1 MVGSEKEI
9 SGALEVNKYLHPDTM
24 ALCSQAFATPPK
36 RGCCT
41 LDNDTGS
48 KRLCLGIQKQIAN
61 DQSSS
66 DFDSEDEQACYQ
78 ADQIRAKRRASNRVS
93 FTFHNSNSIL
103 SKAVSQYSDDDEN
116 DTDEY
121 RRSCSSP
128 TGSAL
133 AIGKVARSAS
143 FVSTSAA
150 MGSDPHA
157 DCRLSAGTASICPTV
172 LFSDDSNG
180 NKQVIPDSD
189 KQCRARCFD
198 YLVGAIDE
206 AWARYCDATTSV
218 EDEVY
223 GYSSGV
229 GRCPVDTNTPA
240 SVATDDEDYFANATD
255 FTDYDD
261 SDFDINHKGPQI
273 LRRPLLMPLQQDQ
286 GSGKSYSAKDPSSC
300 QLQALK
306 DRLTKAKYF
315 LQDITDSDVY
325 HDMVAFWKRWDMI
338 KYATIEL
345 VEDDDDDD
353 VVETTIEE
361 LERGRMFVN

>member
-1 MVGSEKEI
+1 
-9 SGALEVNKYLHPDTM
+9 M
-24 ALCSQAFATPPK
+24 ALCSQAFAAPLK
-36 RGCCT
+36 RGCCN
-41 LDNDTGS
+41 LDNDSNS
-48 KRLCLGIQKQIAN
+48 KRLCLGINKSITD

-66 DFDSEDEQACYQ
+66 DFDSDDEQACYQ
-78 ADQIRAKRRASNRVS
+78 ADQIRAKKRASNRVS
-93 FTFHNSNSIL
+93 FTFNNISNSIL
-103 SKAVSQYSDDDEN
+103 SRAVSQYSDDDEN
-116 DTDEY
+116 DTEEY
-121 RRSCSSP
+121 HRRSCDSP
-128 TGSAL
+128 TGSTL

-157 DCRLSAGTASICPTV
+157 DCRLSAGTNSIYPSV
-172 LFSDDSNG
+172 LFSDDVSSN
-180 NKQVIPDSD
+180 KKEIPDSD

-229 GRCPVDTNTPA
+229 GRCPADTNTPA
-240 SVATDDEDYFANATD
+240 SVATDEEDYFANATD

-261 SDFDINHKGPQI
+261 SDFDINHKGAQVS
-273 LRRPLLMPLQQDQ
+273 RRPLLMPVQQVQ
-286 GSGKSYSAKDPSSC
+286 GNNGPSYSAKDPSSC

-306 DRLTKAKYF
+306 DRLTKAKYY
-315 LQDITDSDVY
+315 LQDLTDSDIFQDVI
-325 HDMVAFWKRWDMI
+325 AFWKRWDMI

-345 VEDDDDDD
+345 VEDDDDDE
-353 VVETTIEE
+353 VVESTIEE
-361 LERGRMFVN
+361 LERGRMFVH